1 MIHALLLAGA
11 PASLEPFSPAE
22 RERAEAMRVAQ
33 RRKDFLLGRW
43 AAKCLIASVLG
54 RTPDHAIE
62 VRAAA
67 TGQPLAFADGA
78 PLPLSISI
86 SHRAGLAVA
95 ALDEAGA
102 PLGADLERVEQRS
115 DGFVRDFF
123 TLSEALAVAA
133 GERALL
139 ANLIWSAKESAL
151 KALGVGLRADTRS
164 VEIELSPERSGDW
177 HVLHVHGAPDLR
189 GAWRR
194 IGDHVATVVAA
205 SPGPVRFLQSERA

>member
-1 MIHALLLAGA
+1 MIHVLLTEDA
-11 PASLEPFSPAE
+11 PASLAPFSPAE
-22 RERAEAMRVAQ
+22 RARADAMRVPQ

-43 AAKCLIASVLG
+43 AAKCLIASVLR
-54 RTPDHAIE
+54 RTAGPALE
-62 VRAAA
+62 VRAAES
-67 TGQPLAFADGA
+67 GQPLAFADGA

-86 SHRAGLAVA
+86 SHRAGLALA
-95 ALDEAGA
+95 ALDEGGA
-102 PLGADLERVEQRS
+102 PIGADLERIEPRS

-123 TLSEALAVAA
+123 TLSEALAVAG

-164 VEIELSPERSGDW
+164 IEIELSPECAGDW
-177 HVLHVHGAPDLR
+177 HVLRVHGAPDLR

-194 IGDHVATVVAA
+194 IGEHVATLVAA
-205 SPGPVRFLQSERA
+205 SAGPVRFLQNISA